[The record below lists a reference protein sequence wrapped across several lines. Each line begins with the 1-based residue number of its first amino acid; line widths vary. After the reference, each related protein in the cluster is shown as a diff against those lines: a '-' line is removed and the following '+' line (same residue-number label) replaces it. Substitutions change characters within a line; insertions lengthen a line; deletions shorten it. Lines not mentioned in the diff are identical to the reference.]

1 MTWSNSQTFCQ
12 SKLRCWAQHKTQP
25 SSKKH
30 SMQNPQNENR
40 SLQSC
45 YSEEVQSTS
54 LPAASCP
61 LNPLSKV
68 LFILPSWYL
77 FTIGLKHVILL
88 GQRVP
93 PNWRSTPEEHDSQ
106 WADRLRG
113 MTDARRDL
121 DPHWC
126 SFPRDLHLHPSWQS
140 PYSLQVR
147 VI

>member
-1 MTWSNSQTFCQ
+1 MTWSRSQPFCQ
-12 SKLRCWAQHKTQP
+12 SKLRFWAQRKTQP
-25 SSKKH
+25 SSKRH
-30 SMQNPQNENR
+30 SKQYPQGENC
-40 SLQSC
+40 SLQS
-45 YSEEVQSTS
+45 YSGVKVQSTS

-106 WADRLRG
+106 WANRLQG